1 MQKVIGEQHCSTKDK
16 SQLQSVTNDKGS
28 WCNIGFVHSVHL
40 LLGIIQDEIGTQVS
54 EIPIHKIVLVTE
66 AEIQF
71 LNERM

>member
-1 MQKVIGEQHCSTKDK
+1 M
-16 SQLQSVTNDKGS
+16 TNDKGS

-40 LLGIIQDEIGTQVS
+40 LLGIIQDEIGTQVL